1 MTKLNKRTYH
11 LYNGSRS
18 FFDNELYEIYIK
30 NDYRTF
36 SQLIKEYEEN
46 RVNGKSFTN
55 LAQNLVISNESFN
68 GITEQAHDR
77 LNELIIDL
85 TTSNATIYIHNP
97 PTNLKR
103 YLYILNT
110 EGKIELTEVAQDYR
124 IKVNEEEFIAN
135 MKAIS
140 KEIVGQSH
148 AIIEISKTMWYLTK
162 SQRENPYV
170 IMLYGNSS
178 LGKTQIVRE
187 IASKF
192 YDNKFF
198 EKHLSMFKNNSYAD
212 YFFGEKPNRATLGY
226 ELLERNSNLIF
237 LDELDKCPEYFF
249 SAFYTLFDNTIFKD
263 KTYEVNVSKTLI
275 ILTSNYLSEEN
286 IKKEIGLPV
295 YYRIDK
301 FIKFNDFNSKTVFE
315 IIKKEIKSRELEYR
329 DVLTSDEIYE
339 VVSHQVLSKGENA
352 RTIKYK
358 VQRVIED
365 LLFQKIKIEF
375 EK

>member
-18 FFDNELYEIYIK
+18 FFDNELYDIYK
-30 NDYRTF
+30 KCDYKTF
-36 SQLIKEYEEN
+36 SQLVKESDEC
-46 RVNGKSFTN
+46 RTNGKSFN
-55 LAQNLVISNESFN
+55 SFAHILVISNESFN

-85 TTSNATIYIHNP
+85 TKSDATIYIHNP

-103 YLYILNT
+103 YLYLLNA
-110 EGKIELTEVAQDYR
+110 EDKIEISEMTQDYK
-124 IKVNEEEFIAN
+124 INVTEDEFIKN

-162 SQRENPYV
+162 SHRENPYV

-192 YDNKFF
+192 YNNNFF

-226 ELLERNSNLIF
+226 ELLERDSNLIF
-237 LDELDKCPEYFF
+237 LDELDKCPEYFY

-301 FIKFNDFNSKTVFE
+301 FIKFNDFDSKTVLE
-315 IIKKEIKSRELEYR
+315 VIKKEIKSREQEYS
-329 DVLTSDEIYE
+329 DVLTYDEIYD
-339 VVSHQVLSKGENA
+339 VVSHKVLSKGENA

-358 VQRVIED
+358 VQKVIED
-365 LLFQKIKIEF
+365 LLFQKIQDEF
-375 EK
+375 VK